1 MKRVFNTIVLVI
13 CVLQLAAQPDQDGPT
28 KYFFPNGKVSSEGVL
43 LNGKPEGFWKNYY
56 DTGVLR
62 SEGNRDTVLVDS
74 LWRFYAPDGSLQ
86 NEINYAANKK
96 NGASRSFDTTGVLV
110 SEELY
115 VNDLRDGMARYFH
128 PNGIIQKE
136 VPFKEGK
143 EEGKGYEYAEDGRV
157 VSLLTYGAG
166 MLRRRED
173 INRIDRQGLKQGPWK
188 EFHPNGKVRSEGNFV
203 DGKEQ
208 GVFKSFDEKGSLKD
222 MIKYDAGVIDAKG
235 QESLT
240 VDIKRTFHPN
250 GKVSS
255 LGSYSKSGK
264 KEGLFKEFAQ
274 NGDAVGAKIYVG
286 DKLISEGAI
295 NNIGALEGPWT
306 EYFASGEKRA
316 EGSYTNGR
324 KEGDWTFYHK
334 SGKVEQKGVYMD
346 GLPQGTWQWFY
357 EDGRTHRQELYR
369 KGKEDGSS
377 VEYDELGK
385 VITQGEYIDGLKEGM
400 WFYEVGDHREEGAYK
415 EGLKDGEWRHTYVE
429 GGKKNFV
436 GSFVNGEP
444 NGKHKWYWPNGQLKY
459 DGRFS
464 MGLEQGDFEFHN
476 EQGIVIMTTKFKNGV
491 EVKINGEKI
500 PPPYEAGTTELP

>member
-1 MKRVFNTIVLVI
+1 M
-13 CVLQLAAQPDQDGPT
+13 
-28 KYFFPNGKVSSEGVL
+28 
-43 LNGKPEGFWKNYY
+43 
-56 DTGVLR
+56 
-62 SEGNRDTVLVDS
+62 
-74 LWRFYAPDGSLQ
+74 
-86 NEINYAANKK
+86 
-96 NGASRSFDTTGVLV
+96 
-110 SEELY
+110 
-115 VNDLRDGMARYFH
+115 
-128 PNGIIQKE
+128 
-136 VPFKEGK
+136 
-143 EEGKGYEYAEDGRV
+143 
-157 VSLLTYGAG
+157 
-166 MLRRRED
+166 
-173 INRIDRQGLKQGPWK
+173 
-188 EFHPNGKVRSEGNFV
+188 
-203 DGKEQ
+203 
-208 GVFKSFDEKGSLKD
+208 
-222 MIKYDAGVIDAKG
+222 
-235 QESLT
+235 
-240 VDIKRTFHPN
+240 
-250 GKVSS
+250 
-255 LGSYSKSGK
+255 
-264 KEGLFKEFAQ
+264 
-274 NGDAVGAKIYVG
+274 G

-464 MGLEQGDFEFHN
+464 ICLLYTSDAADERSSVDLGGRR
-476 EQGIVIMTTKFKNGV
+476 IIKK
-491 EVKINGEKI
+491 KIYVYIWRE
-500 PPPYEAGTTELP
+500 GTQDT